1 MGSQKLE
8 NQLNLA
14 LDTPEDI
21 RAQTGNLNVGYLPES
36 NMWELI
42 VRYEGSLDRVRA
54 LGALVTPLINNYGI
68 VVAPQN
74 IIDTIARLE
83 EIIYVEK
90 PKRLNFAIENGK
102 RVSCINRVQ
111 EAPFNLT
118 GKGCIVCIID
128 SGIDYAHSAFLTE
141 DGESRI
147 LELWDQSLSDVDYPP
162 PTGYNIG
169 ALFTREDINRA
180 LKAPLSE
187 RFNIVNS
194 KDISGHGTS
203 VAGIAA
209 NIAWGADLIIVK
221 LDNPSQIGFPSTT
234 QLMQAIDFCVNRG
247 VRYGRPIAI
256 NISFGNN
263 YGSHDGTSLLSTF
276 IDSASNIGRNIIV
289 IGTGNE
295 GAMSAHT
302 SGRISENSS
311 RQIQFNIG
319 RFEKNVNI
327 QIWKTYGDSLDFELI
342 SFNDERLFIDG
353 YYRGSIDR
361 ILGQNRVLVYVGE
374 PSPYSMYQEIYIEII
389 PLNEYI
395 DEGQWNINVIAKR
408 VIDGRFDLW
417 LGGNNI
423 SINTRF
429 LSPVADTTL
438 TIPSAS
444 NRAISVGA
452 YDSLDFSY
460 ADFSGRGFTRNTN
473 QVKPDIVAPG
483 VNILTSIPGG
493 GMAERT
499 GTSFATPFVTGAG
512 ALLMEWGIINGNDLY
527 MYGEKVKAYLIK
539 GARRFRGVDVWPD
552 PRFGWG
558 ALCVEDSI
566 SIN

>member
-295 GAMSAHT
+295 GAMGAHA
-302 SGRISENSS
+302 SCRISENSS

-319 RFEKNVNI
+319 IFEKNVNI

-342 SFNDERLFIDG
+342 
-353 YYRGSIDR
+353 
-361 ILGQNRVLVYVGE
+361 
-374 PSPYSMYQEIYIEII
+374 
-389 PLNEYI
+389 
-395 DEGQWNINVIAKR
+395 
-408 VIDGRFDLW
+408 
-417 LGGNNI
+417 
-423 SINTRF
+423 
-429 LSPVADTTL
+429 
-438 TIPSAS
+438 
-444 NRAISVGA
+444 
-452 YDSLDFSY
+452 
-460 ADFSGRGFTRNTN
+460 
-473 QVKPDIVAPG
+473 
-483 VNILTSIPGG
+483 
-493 GMAERT
+493 
-499 GTSFATPFVTGAG
+499 
-512 ALLMEWGIINGNDLY
+512 
-527 MYGEKVKAYLIK
+527 
-539 GARRFRGVDVWPD
+539 
-552 PRFGWG
+552 
-558 ALCVEDSI
+558 
-566 SIN
+566 